1 MMKKITLFFCLLLCN
16 LLFAQL
22 LTGVGFQKGINE
34 YWKTDVRINSMQ
46 DISVSYPSLGCSG
59 KWLLLQEDQRGSL
72 LKEVILY
79 GADKCTPEGYVYLT
93 KDPLS
98 PTSYRFYVFENKGDE
113 IPYALGILEKI

>member
-1 MMKKITLFFCLLLCN
+1 MKKNYFLFCVFVS
-16 LLFAQL
+16 LFLYSQNM
-22 LTGVGFQKGINE
+22 TGVGFQKGINE

-59 KWLLLQEDQRGSL
+59 KWLLLQEDERGSL